1 MNARRSTGTFA
12 CALLASFAVHAM
24 LAREDFIAVPDVPV
38 DLPALPVQAR
48 LAPPPAPVPA
58 VAATPAANKPP
69 QRVARAAPMVAP
81 QPNRTAPALVR
92 ELADEEATDTVAA
105 NDDAENDT
113 VAEATPAPAA
123 EPVVVAHAAS
133 STSMVDAPQALR
145 RLPRRGRISYTVFLG
160 TERFAIGETVQTWD
174 VQNGSYRIG
183 SHSETS
189 GLAAIFRK
197 EKRTYF
203 SEGDVTPQ
211 GLRPRAF
218 LMSKVS
224 RGQTEVARARFDWD
238 AGSISWGT
246 TTDRHEAALPTQSQ
260 DFLSLLFQFAVMPPA
275 NGRITLPIT
284 TGTKFETY
292 ELDVLPEE
300 TLETPLGA
308 LRTVPL
314 RQVRRPGA
322 EAIQVW
328 LAADYQ
334 HLPVQLR
341 FFGRDG
347 TPTGEQVVSEIRLA
361 DN

>member
-24 LAREDFIAVPDVPV
+24 LAREDFIAVPDLPV

-48 LAPPPAPVPA
+48 LAPPPLPAPVTAPP
-58 VAATPAANKPP
+58 PAANKPQ
-69 QRVARAAPMVAP
+69 QRVVRAAPIAAP
-81 QPNRTAPALVR
+81 RPAWTPPAFLR
-92 ELADEEATDTVAA
+92 ESAAEGTADEVAATDEAGLDPVAA
-105 NDDAENDT
+105 
-113 VAEATPAPAA
+113 APPEP

-133 STSMVDAPQALR
+133 STTMVDAPQPLR
-145 RLPRRGRISYTVFLG
+145 HLPRRGRISYTVFLG
-160 TERFAIGETVQTWD
+160 TERLAIGETVQTWD

-183 SHSETS
+183 SQSETS
-189 GLAAIFRK
+189 GLAAVFRK

-224 RGQTEVARARFDWD
+224 RGRTEVARARFDWD
-238 AGSISWGT
+238 AGSITWGT
-246 TTDRHEAALPTQSQ
+246 TNDRHEASLPAHSQ
-260 DFLSLLFQFAVMPPA
+260 DFLSLLFQFVVTPPA
-275 NGRITLPIT
+275 GGRITLPIT

-292 ELDVLPEE
+292 ELDVLSEE

-322 EAIQVW
+322 ETIQVW
-328 LAADYQ
+328 LAADHQ

>member
-1 MNARRSTGTFA
+1 MNTRRSTGTFA
-12 CALLASFAVHAM
+12 GALIASFAVHAM
-24 LAREDFIAVPDVPV
+24 LAREDFIAVPDAPAE
-38 DLPALPVQAR
+38 LPALPVQAR
-48 LAPPPAPVPA
+48 LLPPPARAA
-58 VAATPAANKPP
+58 VAAPTPAAKKTP
-69 QRVARAAPMVAP
+69 QRVARAAPIAAP
-81 QPNRTAPALVR
+81 RPDWAAPAFLR
-92 ELADEEATDTVAA
+92 ESAAEDTADEVAATDEAELDTVAA
-105 NDDAENDT
+105 
-113 VAEATPAPAA
+113 APPEP

-133 STSMVDAPQALR
+133 STAMVDAPQPLHHV
-145 RLPRRGRISYTVFLG
+145 PRRGRISYTVFLG
-160 TERFAIGETVQTWD
+160 TDRFPIGETVQTWD
-174 VQNGSYRIG
+174 VRNGSYRIG
-183 SHSETS
+183 SQSETS
-189 GLAAIFRK
+189 GLAAVFRK

-203 SEGDVTPQ
+203 SEGDVTPH

-238 AGSISWGT
+238 AGSITWGT
-246 TTDRHEAALPTQSQ
+246 TNDRHEAALPTHSQ
-260 DFLSLLFQFAVMPPA
+260 DFLSLLFQFVVKPPA
-275 NGRITLPIT
+275 SGRITLPIT

-300 TLETPLGA
+300 MLETPLGA

-322 EAIQVW
+322 ETIQVW
-328 LAADYQ
+328 LAADHQ